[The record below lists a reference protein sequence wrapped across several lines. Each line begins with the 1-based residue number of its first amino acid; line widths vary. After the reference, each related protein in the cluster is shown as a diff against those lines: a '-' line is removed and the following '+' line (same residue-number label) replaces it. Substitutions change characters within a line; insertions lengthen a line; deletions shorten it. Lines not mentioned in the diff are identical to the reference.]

1 MYKSKGYGRKNR
13 RKKPFSGLK
22 NFLVLFCLLL
32 AFILIAAQF
41 YNNGERQ
48 YPRPE
53 SYLVSYYCAEYG
65 VESNL
70 VYAIMKQESNFQADA
85 LSPKGAVGLM
95 QLMPSTAQWAAEKVG
110 DDYDPDKLTQPR
122 RNLKLGIW
130 YISYL
135 LEEFDGDYTKAIA
148 AYNAGDGNVS
158 NWLSQGIW
166 DGTLEDVN
174 SIPFEETR
182 TYVTRVSD
190 NLEKYREIY
199 D

>member
-1 MYKSKGYGRKNR
+1 MNRYKGYGKYKR
-13 RKKPFSGLK
+13 RKKPFYSLK

-32 AFILIAAQF
+32 VLVLIAAQF
-41 YNNGERQ
+41 YNNAERQ
-48 YPRPE
+48 YPRPD

-70 VYAIMKQESNFQADA
+70 VYAIMKQESNFNEDA
-85 LSPKGAVGLM
+85 LSHKGAVGLM
-95 QLMPSTAQWAAEKVG
+95 QLMPATAQWAAEKVG
-110 DDYDPDKLTQPR
+110 EEYDEASLTQSSY
-122 RNLKLGIW
+122 NLKLAIW
-130 YISYL
+130 FISYL
-135 LEEFDGDYTKAIA
+135 QEEFDGDDTKVMA
-148 AYNAGDGNVS
+148 AYNAGDGNVT

-166 DGTLEDVN
+166 DGSLGDVD

-199 D
+199 E